1 MGNMK
6 FFEDLIDGR
15 MLDMHVA
22 YLAKVISTDGKTAK
36 IQPLGLIKE
45 YGEKAQKSAV
55 LVDVPII
62 ETARHTV
69 KSEKLTFLTD
79 VKIKTTQSN
88 GYLTSATPEC
98 TFETRNFAILE
109 PLKAGAIVIC
119 VCCDR
124 DITDA
129 KNGKN
134 ATPKTGS
141 HSLSDSVIVGVVR

>member
-1 MGNMK
+1 MGSMK
-6 FFEDLIDGR
+6 FFEEFIESRLLDL
-15 MLDMHVA
+15 HVA

-45 YGEKAQKSAV
+45 YGEKAQKPAV

-69 KSEKLTFLTD
+69 KSEKLTFLT
-79 VKIKTTQSN
+79 S
-88 GYLTSATPEC
+88 LSTS
-98 TFETRNFAILE
+98 ETRNFAILE

-119 VCCDR
+119 ICCDR

-134 ATPKTGS
+134 ATPKTGC
-141 HSLSDSVIVGVVR
+141 HNLSDSVIVGIVR

>member
-1 MGNMK
+1 MGSMK
-6 FFEDLIDGR
+6 FFDEFIESRLID
-15 MLDMHVA
+15 LHVS

-45 YGEKAQKSAV
+45 YGEKAQKPAV
-55 LVDVPII
+55 LVGVPII

-69 KSEKLTFLTD
+69 KSEKLTFLT
-79 VKIKTTQSN
+79 SLN
-88 GYLTSATPEC
+88 TS
-98 TFETRNFAILE
+98 ETRNFAILE

-134 ATPKTGS
+134 ATPKTGY
-141 HSLSDSVIVGVVR
+141 HSLSDSVIVGVVRK